1 MAYEIPHGRTLE
13 TDFMFTKLLVND
25 LEKSAA
31 FYSTVI
37 GLIEMNRMEAEIT
50 GRKIT
55 EIVYMATYEGGPMF
69 ILGKFHDAP
78 KPVNDEV
85 ILGFGTKDMG
95 ALLER
100 AEKAGVSLAEPLRED
115 PNMGFRTAYLFDPE
129 GHLVQISQPL
139 G

>member
-55 EIVYMATYEGGPMF
+55 EIVYMAT
-69 ILGKFHDAP
+69 
-78 KPVNDEV
+78 
-85 ILGFGTKDMG
+85 
-95 ALLER
+95 
-100 AEKAGVSLAEPLRED
+100 
-115 PNMGFRTAYLFDPE
+115 
-129 GHLVQISQPL
+129 
-139 G
+139 